1 MACTFTKASL
11 LRSGAVRA
19 YSAQAAPVR
28 AYSAQA
34 APVAGSTNYEV
45 KTSVLPNKLVVAHA
59 ENDSPISRV
68 SILFRAGSRNES
80 GETMGATHVLRVAA
94 GGTTQRFSKFAI
106 ARQVAQADREV
117 VAYTLEGT
125 RRAVQDT
132 IPILSAVATEQLFYP
147 WEISEN
153 DNRLRL
159 ELATRPPQLRA
170 VDLLH
175 KAAYRTGLGN
185 SLYTAKYNIGKISS
199 ETLQHYTAT
208 NFTSNR
214 GAVVGIGV
222 SHDTLLECAQSL
234 PLESGSDATGPG
246 VYKGGEIR
254 SDKGGD
260 LAYVALAGE
269 GGSLKNIKE
278 AIAFAVLQ
286 QVYGMG
292 PSTKRGLGSS
302 NLLRKAVGE
311 LNEPHSISA
320 INVCYSDSG
329 LFGVL
334 LTGSA
339 NIAGN
344 LVTAAL
350 TTLKSPNISDADV
363 NRGKNQLKTTVLSAM
378 ESGSYALEKI
388 GLQAVLTGSALSPGD
403 IATMIDSVSA
413 GEVKAAAQ
421 KVAASKPTIAGVG
434 NLRCVPFLDELK

>member
-1 MACTFTKASL
+1 MASTFTKVSL

-19 YSAQAAPVR
+19 YSAQV
-28 AYSAQA
+28 

-80 GETMGATHVLRVAA
+80 GESMGATHVLRVAA
-94 GGTTQRFSKFAI
+94 GGTTQSFSKFAI
-106 ARQVAQADREV
+106 ARQVAQAGAILTCTTDREL

-125 RRAVQDT
+125 RKAVQDT
-132 IPILSAVATEQLFYP
+132 IPILSAVAAEQLFYP

-185 SLYTAKYNIGKISS
+185 SLYTAKYNIGKVSS

-214 GAVVGIGV
+214 AAVVGIGI
-222 SHDTLLECAQSL
+222 SHDKLLECAQNL
-234 PLESGSDATGPG
+234 PLDSGSDETGPG

-254 SDKGGD
+254 YGGD
-260 LAYVALAGE
+260 LAYVAIAGE

-278 AIAFAVLQ
+278 AIAFSVLQ

-302 NLLRKAVGE
+302 NLLRKAIGE
-311 LNEPHSISA
+311 LNEPHSIAA

-344 LVTAAL
+344 LVAAAL
-350 TTLKSPNISDADV
+350 KTLKSPNISDADV

-388 GLQAVLTGSALSPGD
+388 GLQAVLTGTVLSPSE
-403 IATMIDSVSA
+403 IASMIDTVSA
-413 GEVKAAAQ
+413 AEVKAAAQ
-421 KVAASKPTIAGVG
+421 KVASSKPTITGVG